1 MWVHTSSDLAA
12 CETALRT
19 CTCHHWRPACQAYI
33 KHNDFSWPG
42 PSGTARR
49 QPWKG
54 PTHRVSPARKGAR
67 SEEMLFAHNF
77 CRVFLPGGE
86 EATDVMFLRQPRLAQ
101 LFPVHYFAPTSLRTR
116 TCLNTHTH
124 SVSLSRTHTLTHVCA
139 GQLGWRRESTSTL
152 YTRSC
157 SKALSEVADVT
168 FITVE
173 GGCFSDLLRSARP
186 TKSVSSASS
195 SSATAHR

>member
-86 EATDVMFLRQPRLAQ
+86 EATDVSQATTAGSAFSCP
-101 LFPVHYFAPTSLRTR
+101 LFRADFSQNTHMPKHTYTL
-116 TCLNTHTH
+116 CLSVSHTHTH
-124 SVSLSRTHTLTHVCA
+124 TCLCRA
-139 GQLGWRRESTSTL
+139 AW
-152 YTRSC
+152 
-157 SKALSEVADVT
+157 VA
-168 FITVE
+168 
-173 GGCFSDLLRSARP
+173 
-186 TKSVSSASS
+186 
-195 SSATAHR
+195 